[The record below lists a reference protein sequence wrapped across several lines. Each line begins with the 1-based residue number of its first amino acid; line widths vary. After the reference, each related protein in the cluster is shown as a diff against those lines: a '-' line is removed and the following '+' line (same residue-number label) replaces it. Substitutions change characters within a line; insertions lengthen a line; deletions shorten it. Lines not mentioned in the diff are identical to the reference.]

1 MKFYKDSINFFSSIG
16 MKYMSSY
23 LNPLREEMI
32 KSNLTM
38 LFEVYVGK
46 MLFFTVFSFLI
57 SFCALTF
64 ALTLLMI
71 PPLYTIVGAL
81 AVSGAIAFGILTVY
95 HSYPFQLLTSKK
107 YSIESNMPFAINHM
121 GAIAESGVPPFIM
134 FKLLSSVEEYGEVA
148 NEAKRIVRNVDA
160 FGMDLTSAIRN
171 VADRTPSNNFKRF
184 LYGIISTTE
193 TGGNIKS
200 YLENS
205 AKEALFDYK
214 LKREKYLQTLSTY
227 ADFYTAVLI
236 AAPLFFVS
244 VLSVLSLIGGR
255 IFGLDIPTAI
265 RLGIYIAIPLLNT
278 VFILFIHY
286 TQPRV

>member
-1 MKFYKDSINFFSSIG
+1 MSNYLAPLKD
-16 MKYMSSY
+16 
-23 LNPLREEMI
+23 EMV

-46 MLFFTVFSFLI
+46 MMFFTFFSFFI
-57 SFCALTF
+57 SFSVLTF
-64 ALTLLMI
+64 ALTLMLI
-71 PPLYTIVGAL
+71 PPLYTLVGAL
-81 AVSGAIAFGILTVY
+81 AVSGAIAFGILTLF
-95 HSYPFQLLTSKK
+95 HSYPFQLLTSKR
-107 YSIESNMPFAINHM
+107 YSIESNMPFAISHM
-121 GAIAESGVPPFIM
+121 GAIAGSGVPPFIM
-134 FKLLSSVEEYGEVA
+134 FKLLANIDEYGEIA
-148 NEAKRIVRNVDA
+148 NEAKRIVRNVDV
-160 FGMDLTSAIRN
+160 FGMDFTSAVRN
-171 VADRTPSNNFKRF
+171 VANRTSSISFKHF

-193 TGGNIKS
+193 TGGNIVD

-205 AKEALFDYK
+205 AKEAMFDYK

-244 VLSVLSLIGGR
+244 VLSVLSLIGGE

-286 TQPRV
+286 TQPHV